1 MNESLSMIRST
12 VLTKSLHHEVS
23 ASTSEIP
30 QFFFPNGKP
39 LDAVAEQANRSA
51 INAAV
56 GLKND
61 ITPELA
67 KSLVVSVL
75 GLPNYFSPLLMLR
88 CTGNPQATKMS
99 REEFGKV
106 WKEL

>member
-30 QFFFPNGKP
+30 QFFYPNGKP
-39 LDAVAEQANRSA
+39 LDTVVEQANRSA

-56 GLKND
+56 GTKNE

-67 KSLVVSVL
+67 KNLTVSVL

-88 CTGNPQATKMS
+88 CTGNPQAAKMT
-99 REEFGKV
+99 RE
-106 WKEL
+106 